1 MKRIDRRSQDATLI
15 PMIVLNIK
23 IFIYIHCVT
32 FLPIPSNLIK
42 LIEYDRF
49 YRNQSIHE
57 RGDNTEQN
65 SFQQNLAQFLFFK
78 L

>member
-23 IFIYIHCVT
+23 IFIYIHCAT
-32 FLPIPSNLIK
+32 FLPILSNLIK

>member
-1 MKRIDRRSQDATLI
+1 MKRIDRRSQDTTLI

-23 IFIYIHCVT
+23 IFIYIYCTT

-49 YRNQSIHE
+49 YRNQLIHE